1 MKLSTALASK
11 GRRLGLAVLAAVVAT
26 LISPVAAPATPASA
40 ATPLCAGTFTSWWS
54 PADITIRRSPAPV
67 GRMDWNVLLT
77 PTARFAFGPVLT
89 VSIERAYVNGKQI
102 ASPYPGKTEVNTY
115 DFHASLL
122 NYNLIGRTT
131 GGTIQTG
138 DLLEL
143 YWHFQSNSAVGKASV
158 ICTVPAPGV
167 G

>member
-1 MKLSTALASK
+1 MLLHIPAKITSTRRASNK
-11 GRRLGLAVLAAVVAT
+11 
-26 LISPVAAPATPASA
+26 
-40 ATPLCAGTFTSWWS
+40 
-54 PADITIRRSPAPV
+54 RSPKL
-67 GRMDWNVLLT
+67 RK
-77 PTARFAFGPVLT
+77 
-89 VSIERAYVNGKQI
+89 SS

-122 NYNLIGRTT
+122 NYNLIGRTS

-143 YWHFQSNSAVGKASV
+143 YWDFQSNSAVGKASV
-158 ICTVPAPGV
+158 ICTVPLPGV